1 MSYKIIV
8 VQIDEADASLPRM
21 ELAASIALAEHAHLV
36 GAAVASP
43 RPDGEGKISPSTNAN
58 VGSAPGWG
66 HEAAFERFERI
77 AIRSGVASFEKRL
90 IEGDP
95 STGFSHQGRHSDL
108 LVLAQGNNAPEA
120 VGLAADFVEYVVMNA
135 GCPVLVVPG
144 ANFRPALG
152 NAAENRILIGW
163 NESVAAARA
172 VRDAMPFLARARE
185 LHLAVL
191 DAGLAPQAGLEAPGA
206 EIAVY
211 LDRHGLPVEVHRRP
225 AGENAGHALL
235 DLAHRLNCGLLVMG
249 GVAHPHGRAML
260 LGGATRS
267 VLTSARIPVLMSH

>member
-8 VQIDEADASLPRM
+8 VQIDEDDASLPRM
-21 ELAASIALAEHAHLV
+21 ELAASIALAEEAHLI
-36 GAAVASP
+36 GAAVAVQ
-43 RPDGEGKISPSTNAN
+43 RADGAEERSSSTHANA
-58 VGSAPGWG
+58 GSARGWG

-77 AIRSGVASFEKRL
+77 ARRIGVASFERRL

-144 ANFRPALG
+144 ANFRAALG
-152 NAAENRILIGW
+152 NPAESTILIGW

-191 DAGLAPQAGLEAPGA
+191 DVGPGSHAGIEAPGA

-225 AGENAGHALL
+225 AGEDAGHALL

-249 GVAHPHGRAML
+249 GVAHQHGRGML